1 MYGNDELTR
10 GRGRGMMMAYYSGD
24 VDAGKGAEEEWI
36 NSSNPAKRAL
46 GKVGIGLRGVW
57 EALPAF

>member
-1 MYGNDELTR
+1 
-10 GRGRGMMMAYYSGD
+10 MMMAYYSGD

-36 NSSNPAKRAL
+36 NSSNPGKRAL